1 MKRPVSN
8 FTADW
13 EQYADYLEKQLAEC
27 KNILNMNYD
36 EQAELQKQVEKQ
48 GKLIEAIKT
57 VNNIAQAAEIIKQA
71 LKE

>member
-13 EQYADYLEKQLAEC
+13 EQYADYLEKELAEC

-36 EQAELQKQVEKQ
+36 EQAELQKQVQELKELL
-48 GKLIEAIKT
+48 GIAYGGIMTDEDEFKIE
-57 VNNIAQAAEIIKQA
+57 QA

>member
-36 EQAELQKQVEKQ
+36 EQAELQKQVEKLKELL
-48 GKLIEAIKT
+48 G
-57 VNNIAQAAEIIKQA
+57 IAYGGIMTDEDEFKIKQA